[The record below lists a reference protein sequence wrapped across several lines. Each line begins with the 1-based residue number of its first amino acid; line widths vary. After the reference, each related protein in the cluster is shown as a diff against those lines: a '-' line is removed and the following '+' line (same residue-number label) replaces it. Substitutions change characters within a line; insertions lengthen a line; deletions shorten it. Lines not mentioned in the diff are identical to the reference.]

1 MHLYNFTIN
10 KRCRTCYS
18 SCKYSEAIQATAS
31 RSGVKDWYCIVW
43 FLPRVL
49 KVCQCCICTYAGSYR
64 LSRVWSDS
72 PGSCI
77 TRGRQV
83 ARFRPAE
90 TIVPTG
96 ARLCARRGPPCYT
109 TRSYMG
115 QNGTERYGM
124 RQKQNTPIVSAHTHD
139 RRPFSRMA
147 TTMSSVLR
155 LLQICKREPC
165 FSFVDL

>member
-1 MHLYNFTIN
+1 MNDVKGARVIHLVN
-10 KRCRTCYS
+10 
-18 SCKYSEAIQATAS
+18 IQEEFRLQLHVLVLKIGTAYIA
-31 RSGVKDWYCIVW
+31 R
-43 FLPRVL
+43 FLPWAL
-49 KVCQCCICTYAGSYR
+49 KVCQCCICVCMRDRIDFRESGRAD
-64 LSRVWSDS
+64 L

-83 ARFRPAE
+83 AHFRPAE

-96 ARLCARRGPPCYT
+96 ARLCACRGPPCYT

-139 RRPFSRMA
+139 RRPFSGTV